1 MNAFMQRIMPSR
13 IGKQIAVLVVT
24 AIVVAHVAIT
34 TVIFFGHSHAPEPP
48 FLEIESLV
56 TTQRLIAAEPDE
68 TLRAVANRMADRHV
82 SRLPVVDRDDPTR
95 IRGLVTLVDLLAG
108 RRKDIHEERH
118 AERIFRVRLRPAQW
132 TAEPA
137 KLP

>member
-13 IGKQIAVLVVT
+13 IGTQIAVLVVT

-68 TLRAVANRMADRHV
+68 TLRAAMLIAAPR
-82 SRLPVVDRDDPTR
+82 RLST
-95 IRGLVTLVDLLAG
+95 
-108 RRKDIHEERH
+108 
-118 AERIFRVRLRPAQW
+118 VR
-132 TAEPA
+132 
-137 KLP
+137 